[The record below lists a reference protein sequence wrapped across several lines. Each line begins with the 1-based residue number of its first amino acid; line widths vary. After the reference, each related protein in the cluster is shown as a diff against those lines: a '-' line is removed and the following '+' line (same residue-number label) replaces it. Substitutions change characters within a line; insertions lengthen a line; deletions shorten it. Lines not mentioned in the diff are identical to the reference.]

1 MSPKSKTG
9 KDIKDQM
16 TALERARKQNVA
28 KRNDMIQKSK
38 KSLSIVENKA
48 VSYIFSK
55 VKPDDDPDTIYTF
68 DCQEFY
74 RLLRWKKESYT
85 DLRAMLYSIASQT
98 FGIIDE
104 ETGTEKIVHWFNTI
118 HLKMSKSG
126 KIVSDSKLPGR
137 FVESKIHE
145 DLMEYVFGLEQQRR
159 ENHIFYS
166 AYQLQNV
173 SMLTHTYSQPMYE
186 LLKSYENVGKWR
198 FEYGTGSEN
207 DIQMRICLYEQEMEA
222 LEAAP
227 AKGKG
232 GRKRRK
238 TYGAAKLVPVIP
250 SSWSTFHFFERD
262 VLKPVMKEINKYT
275 DIEFSYE
282 PSKVDMTGVKR
293 RKYSTITFFIR
304 KKTPA
309 QKKETD
315 KIIDDAYK
323 DFDDGKIYK
332 QMNLDDFLD
341 TVTVDSEEAARIQE
355 EEQRKKEKK
364 RDKDIEK
371 AEFKIAASCYYD
383 DFKQKEIQHLVE
395 AALKH
400 LSPLRVRRSDREMWA
415 IDFIDYYY
423 NKIKATEEETRTTP
437 YRRLLDCV
445 MKDYENFAARLT
457 TYDDPSLL
465 EDDVYTESREDFS
478 EATGAGS
485 PISAGDGVS
494 EENTGCPADEASDV
508 KSEVGDTIYDDF
520 TDYEDELPFPSKEA
534 SAEENT
540 GHSDE
545 ELQPVNAYQE
555 ATGSIDLGNMTA
567 EELDLEIERMKKL
580 IELAEMHMKV
590 KRNE

>member
-1 MSPKSKTG
+1 MSPRQKTV
-9 KDIKDQM
+9 KDNEKQM
-16 TALERARKQNVA
+16 TELERARKQNVA

-118 HLKMSKSG
+118 HLKMSKNG
-126 KIVSDSKLPGR
+126 KIISDSNLPGR
-137 FVESKIHE
+137 YVEIKIHE
-145 DLMEYVFGLEQQRR
+145 DLMEYVFGLEKQRR

-186 LLKSYENVGKWR
+186 LLKSYENLGKWR
-198 FEYGTGSEN
+198 FEYGTGGEN

-222 LEAAP
+222 PEAAA

-238 TYGAAKLVPVIP
+238 VFGTAKLVPVIP

-275 DIEFSYE
+275 DIEFNYE

-293 RKYSTITFFIR
+293 RKYSTITFYIR

-315 KIIDDAYK
+315 QIIDDAYK

-341 TVTVDSEEAARIQE
+341 TVTVENEEAAKIQA

-364 RDKDIEK
+364 KEKDIEK
-371 AEFKIAASCYYD
+371 AVYKIAASCYYD

-445 MKDYENFAARLT
+445 TKDYDGFAEQLT
-457 TYDDPSLL
+457 VYDDPSLL
-465 EDDVYTESREDFS
+465 EEDTYTESYEGFA
-478 EATGAGS
+478 ETM
-485 PISAGDGVS
+485 DGEVS
-494 EENTGCPADEASDV
+494 
-508 KSEVGDTIYDDF
+508 IQ
-520 TDYEDELPFPSKEA
+520 
-534 SAEENT
+534 SAEEIPEENKDRP
-540 GHSDE
+540 DE
-545 ELQPVNAYQE
+545 KVQPANEKQDVAAPKDME
-555 ATGSIDLGNMTA
+555 NMTV
-567 EELDLEIERMKKL
+567 EELDVEIERMKKL
-580 IELAEMHMKV
+580 LELAELHKKV
-590 KRNE
+590 KKNE

>member
-1 MSPKSKTG
+1 MPGGVMSPRQSKTD
-9 KDIKDQM
+9 KDNKKPM
-16 TALERARKQNVA
+16 TELERARKQNVA

-118 HLKMSKSG
+118 HLKMSKNG
-126 KIVSDSKLPGR
+126 KIISDSKLPGR
-137 FVESKIHE
+137 YVEIKIHE

-173 SMLTHTYSQPMYE
+173 SMLTHTYSQSMYE
-186 LLKSYENVGKWR
+186 LLKSYENLGKWR

-207 DIQMRICLYEQEMEA
+207 DIQMRICLYEQEMETP
-222 LEAAP
+222 EAAP

-238 TYGAAKLVPVIP
+238 VFGTAKLVPVIP

-275 DIEFSYE
+275 DIEFDYE

-293 RKYSTITFFIR
+293 RKYSTITFYIR

-315 KIIDDAYK
+315 QIIDDAYK

-332 QMNLDDFLD
+332 QMNLDEFLD
-341 TVTVDSEEAARIQE
+341 TVTVDNEEAARIQA
-355 EEQRKKEKK
+355 EEQAKREKKKEK
-364 RDKDIEK
+364 DIAK
-371 AEFKIAASCYYD
+371 AVYKIAASCYYD
-383 DFKQKEIQHLVE
+383 CFKQKEIQHLVE

-400 LSPLRVRRSDREMWA
+400 LSPLRVRREDREMWA

-423 NKIKATEEETRTTP
+423 DKIRATEDETRTTP

-445 MKDYENFAARLT
+445 TKDYDGFTEQLT
-457 TYDDPSLL
+457 IYDDPSLL
-465 EDDVYTESREDFS
+465 EDDAYTDNFEEYI
-478 EATGAGS
+478 ETTGEEIPVSGAEKTPEEPIKLPDEKEQPAVEKQDVAG
-485 PISAGDGVS
+485 PKDM
-494 EENTGCPADEASDV
+494 E
-508 KSEVGDTIYDDF
+508 
-520 TDYEDELPFPSKEA
+520 
-534 SAEENT
+534 
-540 GHSDE
+540 
-545 ELQPVNAYQE
+545 
-555 ATGSIDLGNMTA
+555 NMTV
-567 EELDLEIERMKKL
+567 EELDVEIERMKKL
-580 IELAEMHMKV
+580 LELAELHKKV
-590 KRNE
+590 KKNE

>member
-1 MSPKSKTG
+1 MSPRQSKTD
-9 KDIKDQM
+9 KDNKKQM
-16 TALERARKQNVA
+16 TELERARKQNVA

-118 HLKMSKSG
+118 HLKMSKNG
-126 KIVSDSKLPGR
+126 KIISDSKLPGR
-137 FVESKIHE
+137 YVEIKIHE

-173 SMLTHTYSQPMYE
+173 SMLTHTYSQSMYE
-186 LLKSYENVGKWR
+186 LLKSYENLGKWR

-222 LEAAP
+222 PEAAP

-238 TYGAAKLVPVIP
+238 VFGTAKLVPVIP

-275 DIEFSYE
+275 DIEFDYE

-293 RKYSTITFFIR
+293 RKYSTITFYIR

-315 KIIDDAYK
+315 QIIDDAYK

-332 QMNLDDFLD
+332 QMNLDEFLD
-341 TVTVDSEEAARIQE
+341 TVTVDNEEAARIQA
-355 EEQRKKEKK
+355 EEQAKREKKKEK
-364 RDKDIEK
+364 DIAK
-371 AEFKIAASCYYD
+371 AVYKTAASCYYD
-383 DFKQKEIQHLVE
+383 CFKQKEIQHLVE

-400 LSPLRVRRSDREMWA
+400 LTPLRVRREDREMWA

-423 NKIKATEEETRTTP
+423 DKIRATEDETRTTP

-445 MKDYENFAARLT
+445 TKDYDGFAEQLT
-457 TYDDPSLL
+457 IYDDPSLL
-465 EDDVYTESREDFS
+465 EDDAYTDNFEEYI
-478 EATGAGS
+478 ETTGEEIPVSVAEKTPEEPIKLPDEKEQPAVEKQDVAG
-485 PISAGDGVS
+485 PKDM
-494 EENTGCPADEASDV
+494 E
-508 KSEVGDTIYDDF
+508 
-520 TDYEDELPFPSKEA
+520 
-534 SAEENT
+534 
-540 GHSDE
+540 
-545 ELQPVNAYQE
+545 
-555 ATGSIDLGNMTA
+555 NMTV
-567 EELDLEIERMKKL
+567 EELDVEIERMKKL
-580 IELAEMHMKV
+580 LELAELHKKV
-590 KRNE
+590 KKNE

>member
-1 MSPKSKTG
+1 MSPRQKTV
-9 KDIKDQM
+9 KDNEKQM
-16 TALERARKQNVA
+16 TELERARKQNVA

-118 HLKMSKSG
+118 HLKMSKNG
-126 KIVSDSKLPGR
+126 KIISDSKLPGR
-137 FVESKIHE
+137 YVEIKIHE

-173 SMLTHTYSQPMYE
+173 SMLTHTYSQSMYE
-186 LLKSYENVGKWR
+186 LLKSYENLGKWR

-222 LEAAP
+222 QEAAP

-238 TYGAAKLVPVIP
+238 VFGTAKLVPIIP

-275 DIEFSYE
+275 DIEFDYE

-293 RKYSTITFFIR
+293 RKYSTITFYIR

-315 KIIDDAYK
+315 QIIDDAYK

-332 QMNLDDFLD
+332 QMNLDEFLD
-341 TVTVDSEEAARIQE
+341 TVTVDNEEAARIQA
-355 EEQRKKEKK
+355 EEQAKREKKKEK
-364 RDKDIEK
+364 DIAK
-371 AEFKIAASCYYD
+371 AVYKIAASCYYD
-383 DFKQKEIQHLVE
+383 CFKQKEIQHLVE

-400 LSPLRVRRSDREMWA
+400 LSPLRVRREDREMWA

-423 NKIKATEEETRTTP
+423 DKIRATEEETRTTP

-445 MKDYENFAARLT
+445 TKDYDGFTEQLT
-457 TYDDPSLL
+457 IYDDPSLL
-465 EDDVYTESREDFS
+465 EDDAYTDNLEEYI
-478 EATGAGS
+478 ETTGEEIPVSGAEKTPEEPIKLPDEKEQPAVEKQDVAG
-485 PISAGDGVS
+485 PKDM
-494 EENTGCPADEASDV
+494 E
-508 KSEVGDTIYDDF
+508 
-520 TDYEDELPFPSKEA
+520 
-534 SAEENT
+534 
-540 GHSDE
+540 
-545 ELQPVNAYQE
+545 
-555 ATGSIDLGNMTA
+555 NMTV
-567 EELDLEIERMKKL
+567 EELDVEIERMKKL
-580 IELAEMHMKV
+580 LELAELHKKV
-590 KRNE
+590 KKNE

>member
-1 MSPKSKTG
+1 MPGGVMSPRQSKTD
-9 KDIKDQM
+9 KDNKKPM
-16 TALERARKQNVA
+16 TELERARKQNVA

-118 HLKMSKSG
+118 HLKMSKNG
-126 KIVSDSKLPGR
+126 KIISDSKLPGR
-137 FVESKIHE
+137 YVEIKIHE

-173 SMLTHTYSQPMYE
+173 SMLTHTYSQSMYE
-186 LLKSYENVGKWR
+186 LLKSYENLGKWR

-207 DIQMRICLYEQEMEA
+207 DIQMRICVYEQEKEA
-222 LEAAP
+222 QEAAP

-238 TYGAAKLVPVIP
+238 VFGTAKLVPVIP
-250 SSWSTFHFFERD
+250 SSWNTFHFFERD

-275 DIEFSYE
+275 DIEFDYE

-293 RKYSTITFFIR
+293 RKYSTITFYIR

-315 KIIDDAYK
+315 QIIDDAYK

-332 QMNLDDFLD
+332 QMNLDEFLD
-341 TVTVDSEEAARIQE
+341 TVTVDNEEAARIQA
-355 EEQRKKEKK
+355 EEQAKREKKKEK
-364 RDKDIEK
+364 DIAK
-371 AEFKIAASCYYD
+371 AVYKIAASCYYD
-383 DFKQKEIQHLVE
+383 YFKQKEIQHLVE

-400 LSPLRVRRSDREMWA
+400 LSPLRVRREDREMWA
-415 IDFIDYYY
+415 IDFIDYYHD
-423 NKIKATEEETRTTP
+423 KIKATEEETRTTP

-445 MKDYENFAARLT
+445 TKDYDGFTEQLT
-457 TYDDPSLL
+457 IYDDPSLL
-465 EDDVYTESREDFS
+465 EDDAYTDNLEEYI
-478 EATGAGS
+478 ETTGEEIPVSGAEKTPEEPIKLPDEKEQPAVEKQDVAG
-485 PISAGDGVS
+485 PKDM
-494 EENTGCPADEASDV
+494 
-508 KSEVGDTIYDDF
+508 K
-520 TDYEDELPFPSKEA
+520 
-534 SAEENT
+534 
-540 GHSDE
+540 
-545 ELQPVNAYQE
+545 
-555 ATGSIDLGNMTA
+555 NMTV
-567 EELDLEIERMKKL
+567 EELDVEIERMKKL
-580 IELAEMHMKV
+580 LELAELHKKV
-590 KRNE
+590 KKNE

>member
-1 MSPKSKTG
+1 MPGGVMSPRQSKTD
-9 KDIKDQM
+9 KDNKKQM
-16 TALERARKQNVA
+16 TELERARKQNVA

-118 HLKMSKSG
+118 HLKMSKNG
-126 KIVSDSKLPGR
+126 KIISDSKLPGR
-137 FVESKIHE
+137 YVEIKIHE

-173 SMLTHTYSQPMYE
+173 SMLTHTYSQCMYE
-186 LLKSYENVGKWR
+186 LLKSYENLGKWR

-222 LEAAP
+222 PEAAP

-238 TYGAAKLVPVIP
+238 VFGTAKLVPVIP

-275 DIEFSYE
+275 DIEFDYE

-293 RKYSTITFFIR
+293 RKYSTITFYIR

-315 KIIDDAYK
+315 QIIDDAYK

-332 QMNLDDFLD
+332 QMNLDEFLD
-341 TVTVDSEEAARIQE
+341 TVTVDSEEAARIQA
-355 EEQRKKEKK
+355 EEQAKREKKKEK
-364 RDKDIEK
+364 DIAK
-371 AEFKIAASCYYD
+371 AVYKTAASCYYD
-383 DFKQKEIQHLVE
+383 CFKQKEIQHLVE

-400 LSPLRVRRSDREMWA
+400 LTPLRVRREDREMWA

-423 NKIKATEEETRTTP
+423 DKIRATEDETRTTP

-445 MKDYENFAARLT
+445 TKDYDGFAEQLT
-457 TYDDPSLL
+457 IYDDPSLL
-465 EDDVYTESREDFS
+465 EDDAYTDNFEEYI
-478 EATGAGS
+478 ETTGEEIPVSGAEKTPEEPIKLPDEKEQPAVEKQDVAG
-485 PISAGDGVS
+485 PKDM
-494 EENTGCPADEASDV
+494 E
-508 KSEVGDTIYDDF
+508 
-520 TDYEDELPFPSKEA
+520 
-534 SAEENT
+534 
-540 GHSDE
+540 
-545 ELQPVNAYQE
+545 
-555 ATGSIDLGNMTA
+555 NMTV
-567 EELDLEIERMKKL
+567 EELDVEIERMKKL
-580 IELAEMHMKV
+580 LELAELHKKV
-590 KRNE
+590 KKNE

>member
-1 MSPKSKTG
+1 MPGGVMSPRQSKTD
-9 KDIKDQM
+9 KDNKKQM
-16 TALERARKQNVA
+16 TELERARKQNVA

-118 HLKMSKSG
+118 HLKMSKNG
-126 KIVSDSKLPGR
+126 KIISDSKLPGR
-137 FVESKIHE
+137 YVEIKIHE

-173 SMLTHTYSQPMYE
+173 SMLTHTYSQSMYE
-186 LLKSYENVGKWR
+186 LLKSYENLGKWR

-207 DIQMRICLYEQEMEA
+207 DIQMRICLYEQEMETP
-222 LEAAP
+222 EAAP

-238 TYGAAKLVPVIP
+238 VFGTAKLVPVIP

-275 DIEFSYE
+275 DIEFDYE

-293 RKYSTITFFIR
+293 RKYSTITFYIR

-315 KIIDDAYK
+315 QIIDDAYK

-332 QMNLDDFLD
+332 QMNLDEFLD
-341 TVTVDSEEAARIQE
+341 TVTVDNEEAARIQA
-355 EEQRKKEKK
+355 EEQAKREKKKEK
-364 RDKDIEK
+364 DIAK
-371 AEFKIAASCYYD
+371 AVYKTAASCYYD
-383 DFKQKEIQHLVE
+383 CFKQKEIQHLVE

-400 LSPLRVRRSDREMWA
+400 LTPLRVRREDREMWA

-423 NKIKATEEETRTTP
+423 DKIRATEDETRTTP

-445 MKDYENFAARLT
+445 TKDYDGFAEQLT
-457 TYDDPSLL
+457 IYDDPSLL
-465 EDDVYTESREDFS
+465 EDDAYTDNFEEYI
-478 EATGAGS
+478 ETTGEEIPVSGAEKTPEEPIKLPDEKEQPAVEKQDVAG
-485 PISAGDGVS
+485 PKDM
-494 EENTGCPADEASDV
+494 E
-508 KSEVGDTIYDDF
+508 
-520 TDYEDELPFPSKEA
+520 
-534 SAEENT
+534 
-540 GHSDE
+540 
-545 ELQPVNAYQE
+545 
-555 ATGSIDLGNMTA
+555 NMTV
-567 EELDLEIERMKKL
+567 EELDVEIERMKKL
-580 IELAEMHMKV
+580 LELAELHKKV
-590 KRNE
+590 KKNE

>member
-1 MSPKSKTG
+1 MPGGVMSPRQSKTD
-9 KDIKDQM
+9 KDNKKQM
-16 TALERARKQNVA
+16 TELERARKQNVA

-118 HLKMSKSG
+118 HLKMSKNG
-126 KIVSDSKLPGR
+126 KIISDSKLPGR
-137 FVESKIHE
+137 YVEIKIHE

-173 SMLTHTYSQPMYE
+173 SMLTHTYSQSMYE
-186 LLKSYENVGKWR
+186 LLKSYENLGKWR

-222 LEAAP
+222 PEAAP

-238 TYGAAKLVPVIP
+238 VFGTAKLVPVIP

-275 DIEFSYE
+275 DIEFDYE

-293 RKYSTITFFIR
+293 RKYSTITFYIR

-315 KIIDDAYK
+315 QIIDDAYK

-332 QMNLDDFLD
+332 QMNLDEFLD
-341 TVTVDSEEAARIQE
+341 TVTVDSEEAARIQA
-355 EEQRKKEKK
+355 EEQAKREKKKEK
-364 RDKDIEK
+364 DIAK
-371 AEFKIAASCYYD
+371 AVYKTAASCYYD
-383 DFKQKEIQHLVE
+383 CFKQKEIQHLVE

-400 LSPLRVRRSDREMWA
+400 LTPLRVRREDREMWA

-423 NKIKATEEETRTTP
+423 DKIRATEDETRTTP

-445 MKDYENFAARLT
+445 TKDYDGFAEQLT
-457 TYDDPSLL
+457 IYDDPSLL
-465 EDDVYTESREDFS
+465 EDDAYTDNLEEYI
-478 EATGAGS
+478 ETTGEEIPVSGAEKTPEEPIKLPDEKEQPAVEKQDVAG
-485 PISAGDGVS
+485 PKDM
-494 EENTGCPADEASDV
+494 E
-508 KSEVGDTIYDDF
+508 
-520 TDYEDELPFPSKEA
+520 
-534 SAEENT
+534 
-540 GHSDE
+540 
-545 ELQPVNAYQE
+545 
-555 ATGSIDLGNMTA
+555 NMTV
-567 EELDLEIERMKKL
+567 EELDVEIERMKKL
-580 IELAEMHMKV
+580 LELAELHKKV
-590 KRNE
+590 KKNE

>member
-1 MSPKSKTG
+1 MSPRQSKTD
-9 KDIKDQM
+9 KDNKKPM
-16 TALERARKQNVA
+16 TELERARKQNVA

-118 HLKMSKSG
+118 HLKMSKNG
-126 KIVSDSKLPGR
+126 KIISDSKLPGR
-137 FVESKIHE
+137 YVEIKIHE

-173 SMLTHTYSQPMYE
+173 SMLTHTYSQSMYE
-186 LLKSYENVGKWR
+186 LLKSYDNLGKWR

-207 DIQMRICLYEQEMEA
+207 DIQMRICVYEQEMEPQ
-222 LEAAP
+222 EAAP

-238 TYGAAKLVPVIP
+238 VFGTAKLVPVIP
-250 SSWSTFHFFERD
+250 SSWNTFHFFERD

-275 DIEFSYE
+275 DIEFDYE

-293 RKYSTITFFIR
+293 RKYSTITFYIR

-315 KIIDDAYK
+315 QIIDDAYK

-332 QMNLDDFLD
+332 QMNLDEFLD
-341 TVTVDSEEAARIQE
+341 TVTVDNEEAARIQA
-355 EEQRKKEKK
+355 EEQAKREKKKEK
-364 RDKDIEK
+364 DIAK
-371 AEFKIAASCYYD
+371 AVYKIAASCYYD
-383 DFKQKEIQHLVE
+383 CFKQKEIQHLVE

-400 LSPLRVRRSDREMWA
+400 LSPLRVRREDREMWA

-423 NKIKATEEETRTTP
+423 DKIKATEEETRTTP

-445 MKDYENFAARLT
+445 TKDYDGFTEQLT
-457 TYDDPSLL
+457 IYDDPSLL
-465 EDDVYTESREDFS
+465 EDDAYTDNLEEYI
-478 EATGAGS
+478 ETTGEEIPVSGAEKTPEEPIKLPDEKEQPAVEKQDVAG
-485 PISAGDGVS
+485 PKDM
-494 EENTGCPADEASDV
+494 E
-508 KSEVGDTIYDDF
+508 
-520 TDYEDELPFPSKEA
+520 
-534 SAEENT
+534 
-540 GHSDE
+540 
-545 ELQPVNAYQE
+545 
-555 ATGSIDLGNMTA
+555 NMTV
-567 EELDLEIERMKKL
+567 EELDVEIQRMKKL
-580 IELAEMHMKV
+580 LELAELHKKV
-590 KRNE
+590 KKNE

>member
-1 MSPKSKTG
+1 MSPRQSKTD
-9 KDIKDQM
+9 KDNKKQM
-16 TALERARKQNVA
+16 TELERARKQNVA

-118 HLKMSKSG
+118 HLKMSKNG
-126 KIVSDSKLPGR
+126 KIISDSKLPGR
-137 FVESKIHE
+137 YVEIKIHE

-173 SMLTHTYSQPMYE
+173 SMLTHTYSQCMYE
-186 LLKSYENVGKWR
+186 LLKSYENLGKWR

-222 LEAAP
+222 PEAAP

-238 TYGAAKLVPVIP
+238 VFGTAKLVPVIP

-275 DIEFSYE
+275 DIEFDYE

-293 RKYSTITFFIR
+293 RKYSTITFYIR

-315 KIIDDAYK
+315 QIIDDAYK

-332 QMNLDDFLD
+332 QMNLDEFLD
-341 TVTVDSEEAARIQE
+341 TVTVDSEEAARIQA
-355 EEQRKKEKK
+355 EEQAKREKKKEK
-364 RDKDIEK
+364 DIAK
-371 AEFKIAASCYYD
+371 AVYKTAASCYYD
-383 DFKQKEIQHLVE
+383 CFKQKEIQHLVE

-400 LSPLRVRRSDREMWA
+400 LTPLRVRREDREMWA

-423 NKIKATEEETRTTP
+423 DKIRATEDETRTTP

-445 MKDYENFAARLT
+445 TKDYDGFAEQLT
-457 TYDDPSLL
+457 IYDDPSLL
-465 EDDVYTESREDFS
+465 EDDAYTDNFEEYI
-478 EATGAGS
+478 ETTGEEIPVSGAEKTPEEPIKLPDEKEQPAVEKQDVAG
-485 PISAGDGVS
+485 PKDM
-494 EENTGCPADEASDV
+494 E
-508 KSEVGDTIYDDF
+508 
-520 TDYEDELPFPSKEA
+520 
-534 SAEENT
+534 
-540 GHSDE
+540 
-545 ELQPVNAYQE
+545 
-555 ATGSIDLGNMTA
+555 NMTV
-567 EELDLEIERMKKL
+567 EELDVEIERMKKL
-580 IELAEMHMKV
+580 LELAELHKKV
-590 KRNE
+590 KKNE

>member
-1 MSPKSKTG
+1 MSKWTVNLPGGVMSPRQKTV
-9 KDIKDQM
+9 KDNEKQM
-16 TALERARKQNVA
+16 TELERARKQNVA

-118 HLKMSKSG
+118 HLKMSKNG
-126 KIVSDSKLPGR
+126 KIISDSKLPGR
-137 FVESKIHE
+137 YVEIKIHE

-173 SMLTHTYSQPMYE
+173 SMLTHTYSQSMYE
-186 LLKSYENVGKWR
+186 LLKSYENLGKWR

-222 LEAAP
+222 QEAAP

-238 TYGAAKLVPVIP
+238 VFGTAKLVPIIP

-275 DIEFSYE
+275 DIEFDYE

-293 RKYSTITFFIR
+293 RKYSTITFYIR

-315 KIIDDAYK
+315 QIIDDAYK

-332 QMNLDDFLD
+332 QMNLDEFLD
-341 TVTVDSEEAARIQE
+341 TVTVDNEEAARIQA
-355 EEQRKKEKK
+355 EEQAKREKKKEK
-364 RDKDIEK
+364 DIAK
-371 AEFKIAASCYYD
+371 AVYKIAASCYYD
-383 DFKQKEIQHLVE
+383 CFKQKEIQHLVE

-400 LSPLRVRRSDREMWA
+400 LSPLRVRREDREMWA

-423 NKIKATEEETRTTP
+423 DKIRATEEETRTTP

-445 MKDYENFAARLT
+445 TKDYDGFTEQLT
-457 TYDDPSLL
+457 IYDDPSLL
-465 EDDVYTESREDFS
+465 EDDAYTDNLEEYI
-478 EATGAGS
+478 ETTGEEIPVSGAEKTPEEPIKLPDEKEQPAVEKQDVAG
-485 PISAGDGVS
+485 PKDM
-494 EENTGCPADEASDV
+494 E
-508 KSEVGDTIYDDF
+508 
-520 TDYEDELPFPSKEA
+520 
-534 SAEENT
+534 
-540 GHSDE
+540 
-545 ELQPVNAYQE
+545 
-555 ATGSIDLGNMTA
+555 NMTV
-567 EELDLEIERMKKL
+567 EELDVEIERMKKL
-580 IELAEMHMKV
+580 LELAELHKKV
-590 KRNE
+590 KKNE

>member
-1 MSPKSKTG
+1 MSPRQSKTD
-9 KDIKDQM
+9 KDNKKQM
-16 TALERARKQNVA
+16 TELERARKQNVA

-118 HLKMSKSG
+118 HLKMSKNG
-126 KIVSDSKLPGR
+126 KIISDSKLPGR
-137 FVESKIHE
+137 YVEIKIHE

-173 SMLTHTYSQPMYE
+173 SMLTHTYSQSMYE
-186 LLKSYENVGKWR
+186 LLKSYENLGKWR

-222 LEAAP
+222 PEAAP

-238 TYGAAKLVPVIP
+238 VFGTAKLVPVIP

-275 DIEFSYE
+275 DIEFDYE

-293 RKYSTITFFIR
+293 RKYSTITFYIR

-315 KIIDDAYK
+315 QIIDDAYK

-332 QMNLDDFLD
+332 QMNLDEFLD
-341 TVTVDSEEAARIQE
+341 TVTVDSEEAARIQA
-355 EEQRKKEKK
+355 EEQAKREKKKEK
-364 RDKDIEK
+364 DIAK
-371 AEFKIAASCYYD
+371 AVYKTAASCYYD
-383 DFKQKEIQHLVE
+383 CFKQKEIQHLVE

-400 LSPLRVRRSDREMWA
+400 LTPLRVRREDREMWA

-423 NKIKATEEETRTTP
+423 DKIRATEDETRTTP

-445 MKDYENFAARLT
+445 TKDYDGFTEQLT
-457 TYDDPSLL
+457 IYDDPSLL
-465 EDDVYTESREDFS
+465 EDDAYTDNLEEYI
-478 EATGAGS
+478 ETTGEEIPVSGAEKTPEEPIKLPDEKEQPAVEKQDVAG
-485 PISAGDGVS
+485 PKDM
-494 EENTGCPADEASDV
+494 E
-508 KSEVGDTIYDDF
+508 
-520 TDYEDELPFPSKEA
+520 
-534 SAEENT
+534 
-540 GHSDE
+540 
-545 ELQPVNAYQE
+545 
-555 ATGSIDLGNMTA
+555 NMTV
-567 EELDLEIERMKKL
+567 EELDVEIERMKKL
-580 IELAEMHMKV
+580 LELAELHKKV
-590 KRNE
+590 KKNE

>member
-1 MSPKSKTG
+1 MPGGVMSPRQSKTD
-9 KDIKDQM
+9 KDNKKQM
-16 TALERARKQNVA
+16 TELERARKQNVA

-118 HLKMSKSG
+118 HLKMSKNG
-126 KIVSDSKLPGR
+126 KIISDSKLPGR
-137 FVESKIHE
+137 YVEIKIHE

-173 SMLTHTYSQPMYE
+173 SMLTHTYSQSMYE
-186 LLKSYENVGKWR
+186 LLKSYENLGKWR

-222 LEAAP
+222 PEAAP

-238 TYGAAKLVPVIP
+238 VFGTAKLVPVIP

-275 DIEFSYE
+275 DIEFDYE

-293 RKYSTITFFIR
+293 RKYSTITFYIR

-315 KIIDDAYK
+315 QIIDDAYK

-332 QMNLDDFLD
+332 QMNLDEFLD
-341 TVTVDSEEAARIQE
+341 TVTVDNEEAARIQA
-355 EEQRKKEKK
+355 EEQAKREKKKEK
-364 RDKDIEK
+364 DIAK
-371 AEFKIAASCYYD
+371 AVYKTAASCYYD
-383 DFKQKEIQHLVE
+383 CFKQKEIQHLVE

-400 LSPLRVRRSDREMWA
+400 LSPLRVRREDREMWA

-423 NKIKATEEETRTTP
+423 DKIRATEEETRTTP

-445 MKDYENFAARLT
+445 TKDYDGFAEQLT
-457 TYDDPSLL
+457 IYDDPSLL
-465 EDDVYTESREDFS
+465 EDDAYTDNFEEYI
-478 EATGAGS
+478 ETTGEEIPVSGAEKTPEEPIKLPDEKEQPAVEKQDVAG
-485 PISAGDGVS
+485 PKDM
-494 EENTGCPADEASDV
+494 E
-508 KSEVGDTIYDDF
+508 
-520 TDYEDELPFPSKEA
+520 
-534 SAEENT
+534 
-540 GHSDE
+540 
-545 ELQPVNAYQE
+545 
-555 ATGSIDLGNMTA
+555 NMTV
-567 EELDLEIERMKKL
+567 EELDVEIERMKKL
-580 IELAEMHMKV
+580 LELAELHKKV
-590 KRNE
+590 KKNE

>member
-1 MSPKSKTG
+1 MPGGVMSPRQSKTD
-9 KDIKDQM
+9 KDNKKQM
-16 TALERARKQNVA
+16 TELERARKQNVA

-118 HLKMSKSG
+118 HLKMSKNG
-126 KIVSDSKLPGR
+126 KIISDSNLPGR
-137 FVESKIHE
+137 YVEIKIHE

-173 SMLTHTYSQPMYE
+173 SMLTHTYSQSMYE
-186 LLKSYENVGKWR
+186 LLKSYENLGKWR

-222 LEAAP
+222 PEAAP

-238 TYGAAKLVPVIP
+238 VFGTAKLVPVIP

-275 DIEFSYE
+275 DIEFDYE

-293 RKYSTITFFIR
+293 RKYSTITFYIR

-315 KIIDDAYK
+315 QIIDDAYK

-332 QMNLDDFLD
+332 QMNLDEFLD
-341 TVTVDSEEAARIQE
+341 TVTVDSEEAARIQA
-355 EEQRKKEKK
+355 EEQAKREKKKEK
-364 RDKDIEK
+364 DIAK
-371 AEFKIAASCYYD
+371 AVYKTAASCYYD
-383 DFKQKEIQHLVE
+383 CFKQKEIQHLVE

-400 LSPLRVRRSDREMWA
+400 LTPLRVRREDREMWA
-415 IDFIDYYY
+415 IDFIDYYHD
-423 NKIKATEEETRTTP
+423 KIRATEDETRTTP

-445 MKDYENFAARLT
+445 TKDYDGFAEQLT
-457 TYDDPSLL
+457 IYDDPSLL
-465 EDDVYTESREDFS
+465 EDDAYTDNFEEYI
-478 EATGAGS
+478 ETTGEEIPVSVAEKTPEEPIKLPDEKEQPAVEKQDVAG
-485 PISAGDGVS
+485 PKDM
-494 EENTGCPADEASDV
+494 E
-508 KSEVGDTIYDDF
+508 
-520 TDYEDELPFPSKEA
+520 
-534 SAEENT
+534 
-540 GHSDE
+540 
-545 ELQPVNAYQE
+545 
-555 ATGSIDLGNMTA
+555 NMTV
-567 EELDLEIERMKKL
+567 EELDVEIERMKKL
-580 IELAEMHMKV
+580 LELAELHKKV
-590 KRNE
+590 KKNE

>member
-1 MSPKSKTG
+1 MPGGVMSPRQSKTD
-9 KDIKDQM
+9 KDNKKPM
-16 TALERARKQNVA
+16 TELERARKQNVA

-118 HLKMSKSG
+118 HLKMSKNG
-126 KIVSDSKLPGR
+126 KIISDSKLPGR
-137 FVESKIHE
+137 YVEIKIHE

-173 SMLTHTYSQPMYE
+173 SMLTHTYSQSMYE
-186 LLKSYENVGKWR
+186 LLKSYENLGKWR

-207 DIQMRICLYEQEMEA
+207 DIQMRICVYEQEMEPQ
-222 LEAAP
+222 EAAP

-238 TYGAAKLVPVIP
+238 VFGTAKLVPVIP

-275 DIEFSYE
+275 DIEFDYE

-293 RKYSTITFFIR
+293 RKYSTITFYIR

-315 KIIDDAYK
+315 QIIDDAYK

-332 QMNLDDFLD
+332 QMNLDEFLD
-341 TVTVDSEEAARIQE
+341 TVTVDNEEAARLQA
-355 EEQRKKEKK
+355 EEQAKREKKKEK
-364 RDKDIEK
+364 DIAK
-371 AEFKIAASCYYD
+371 AVYKTAASCYYD
-383 DFKQKEIQHLVE
+383 CFKQKEIQHLVE

-400 LSPLRVRRSDREMWA
+400 LTPLRVRREDREMWA

-423 NKIKATEEETRTTP
+423 DKIRATEDETRTTP

-445 MKDYENFAARLT
+445 TKDYDGFAEQLT
-457 TYDDPSLL
+457 IYDDPSLL
-465 EDDVYTESREDFS
+465 EDDAYTDNFEEYI
-478 EATGAGS
+478 ETTGEEIPVSGAEKTPEEPIKLPDEKEQPAVEKQDVAG
-485 PISAGDGVS
+485 PKDM
-494 EENTGCPADEASDV
+494 E
-508 KSEVGDTIYDDF
+508 
-520 TDYEDELPFPSKEA
+520 
-534 SAEENT
+534 
-540 GHSDE
+540 
-545 ELQPVNAYQE
+545 
-555 ATGSIDLGNMTA
+555 NMTV
-567 EELDLEIERMKKL
+567 EELDVEIERMKKL
-580 IELAEMHMKV
+580 LELAELHKKV
-590 KRNE
+590 KKNE

>member
-1 MSPKSKTG
+1 MSPRQSKTD
-9 KDIKDQM
+9 KDNKKQM
-16 TALERARKQNVA
+16 TELERARKQNVA

-118 HLKMSKSG
+118 HLKMSKNG
-126 KIVSDSKLPGR
+126 KIISDSKLPGR
-137 FVESKIHE
+137 YVEIKIHE

-173 SMLTHTYSQPMYE
+173 SMLTHTYSQSMYE
-186 LLKSYENVGKWR
+186 LLKSYENLGKWR

-207 DIQMRICLYEQEMEA
+207 DIQMRICVYVQEMEA
-222 LEAAP
+222 QEAAP

-238 TYGAAKLVPVIP
+238 VFGTAKLVPDIP
-250 SSWSTFHFFERD
+250 SSWSTFHFVERD
-262 VLKPVMKEINKYT
+262 VRKPVMKEINKYT
-275 DIEFSYE
+275 DIEFDYE

-293 RKYSTITFFIR
+293 RKYSTITFYIR

-315 KIIDDAYK
+315 QIIDDAYK

-332 QMNLDDFLD
+332 QMNLDEFLD
-341 TVTVDSEEAARIQE
+341 TVTVDNEEAARIQA
-355 EEQRKKEKK
+355 EEQAKREKKKEK
-364 RDKDIEK
+364 DIAK
-371 AEFKIAASCYYD
+371 AVYKIAASCYYD
-383 DFKQKEIQHLVE
+383 YFKQKEIQHLVE

-400 LSPLRVRRSDREMWA
+400 LSPLRVRREDREMWA
-415 IDFIDYYY
+415 IDFIDYYHD
-423 NKIKATEEETRTTP
+423 KIKATEEETRTTP

-445 MKDYENFAARLT
+445 TKDYDGFAEQLT
-457 TYDDPSLL
+457 IYDDPSLL
-465 EDDVYTESREDFS
+465 EDDAYTDNFEEYI
-478 EATGAGS
+478 ETTGEEIPVSGAEKTPEEPIKLPDEKEQPAVEKQDVAG
-485 PISAGDGVS
+485 PKDM
-494 EENTGCPADEASDV
+494 E
-508 KSEVGDTIYDDF
+508 
-520 TDYEDELPFPSKEA
+520 
-534 SAEENT
+534 
-540 GHSDE
+540 
-545 ELQPVNAYQE
+545 
-555 ATGSIDLGNMTA
+555 NMTV
-567 EELDLEIERMKKL
+567 EELDVEIERMKKL
-580 IELAEMHMKV
+580 LELAELHKKV
-590 KRNE
+590 KKNE

>member
-1 MSPKSKTG
+1 MSPRQSKTD
-9 KDIKDQM
+9 KDNKKQM
-16 TALERARKQNVA
+16 TELERARKQNVA

-118 HLKMSKSG
+118 HLKMSKNG
-126 KIVSDSKLPGR
+126 KIISDSKLPGR
-137 FVESKIHE
+137 YVEIKIHE

-173 SMLTHTYSQPMYE
+173 SMLTHTYSQSMYE
-186 LLKSYENVGKWR
+186 LLKSYENLGKWR

-222 LEAAP
+222 PEAAP

-238 TYGAAKLVPVIP
+238 VFGTAKLVPVIP

-275 DIEFSYE
+275 DIEFDYE

-293 RKYSTITFFIR
+293 RKYSTITFYIR

-315 KIIDDAYK
+315 QIIDDAYK

-332 QMNLDDFLD
+332 QMNLDEFLD
-341 TVTVDSEEAARIQE
+341 TVTVDSEEAARIQA
-355 EEQRKKEKK
+355 EEQAKREKKKEK
-364 RDKDIEK
+364 DIAK
-371 AEFKIAASCYYD
+371 AVYKTAASCYYD
-383 DFKQKEIQHLVE
+383 CFKQKEIQHLVE

-400 LSPLRVRRSDREMWA
+400 LTPLRVRREDREMWA

-423 NKIKATEEETRTTP
+423 DKIRATEDETRTTP

-445 MKDYENFAARLT
+445 TKDYDGFAEQLT
-457 TYDDPSLL
+457 IYDDPSLL
-465 EDDVYTESREDFS
+465 EDDAYTDNFEEYI
-478 EATGAGS
+478 ETTGEEIPVSGAEKTPEEPIKLPDEKEQPAVEKQDVAG
-485 PISAGDGVS
+485 PKDM
-494 EENTGCPADEASDV
+494 E
-508 KSEVGDTIYDDF
+508 
-520 TDYEDELPFPSKEA
+520 
-534 SAEENT
+534 
-540 GHSDE
+540 
-545 ELQPVNAYQE
+545 
-555 ATGSIDLGNMTA
+555 NMTV
-567 EELDLEIERMKKL
+567 EELDVEIERMKKL
-580 IELAEMHMKV
+580 LELAELHKKV
-590 KRNE
+590 KKNE

>member
-1 MSPKSKTG
+1 MPGGVMSPRQSKAD
-9 KDIKDQM
+9 KDNKKQM
-16 TALERARKQNVA
+16 TELERARKQNVA

-118 HLKMSKSG
+118 HLKMSKNG
-126 KIVSDSKLPGR
+126 KIISDSKLPGR
-137 FVESKIHE
+137 YVEIKIHE

-173 SMLTHTYSQPMYE
+173 SMLTHTYSQSMYE
-186 LLKSYENVGKWR
+186 LLKSYENLGKWR

-207 DIQMRICLYEQEMEA
+207 DIQMRICLYEQEMETP
-222 LEAAP
+222 EAAP

-238 TYGAAKLVPVIP
+238 VFGTAKLVPVIP

-275 DIEFSYE
+275 DIEFDYE

-293 RKYSTITFFIR
+293 RKYSTITFYIR

-315 KIIDDAYK
+315 QIIDDAYK

-332 QMNLDDFLD
+332 QMNLDEFLD
-341 TVTVDSEEAARIQE
+341 TVTVDNEEAARIQA
-355 EEQRKKEKK
+355 EEQAKREKKKEK
-364 RDKDIEK
+364 DIAK
-371 AEFKIAASCYYD
+371 AVYKIAASCYYD
-383 DFKQKEIQHLVE
+383 CFKQKEIQHLVE

-400 LSPLRVRRSDREMWA
+400 LSPLRVRREDREMWA

-423 NKIKATEEETRTTP
+423 DKIRATEEETRTTP

-445 MKDYENFAARLT
+445 TKDYDGFTEKLT
-457 TYDDPSLL
+457 IYDDPSLL
-465 EDDVYTESREDFS
+465 EDDAYTDNLEEYI
-478 EATGAGS
+478 ETTGEEIPVSGAEKTPEEPIKLPDEKEQPAVEKQDVAG
-485 PISAGDGVS
+485 PKDM
-494 EENTGCPADEASDV
+494 E
-508 KSEVGDTIYDDF
+508 
-520 TDYEDELPFPSKEA
+520 
-534 SAEENT
+534 
-540 GHSDE
+540 
-545 ELQPVNAYQE
+545 
-555 ATGSIDLGNMTA
+555 NMTV
-567 EELDLEIERMKKL
+567 EELDVEIERMKKL
-580 IELAEMHMKV
+580 LELAELHKKV
-590 KRNE
+590 KKNE

>member
-1 MSPKSKTG
+1 MSPRQSKTD
-9 KDIKDQM
+9 KDNKKQM
-16 TALERARKQNVA
+16 TELERARKQNVA

-118 HLKMSKSG
+118 HLKMSKNG
-126 KIVSDSKLPGR
+126 KIISDSKLPGR
-137 FVESKIHE
+137 YVEIKIHE

-173 SMLTHTYSQPMYE
+173 SMLTHTYSQSMYE
-186 LLKSYENVGKWR
+186 LLKSYENLGKWR

-222 LEAAP
+222 QEAAP

-238 TYGAAKLVPVIP
+238 VFGTAKLVPVIP

-275 DIEFSYE
+275 DIEFDYE

-293 RKYSTITFFIR
+293 RKYSTITFYIR

-309 QKKETD
+309 QKKQTD
-315 KIIDDAYK
+315 QIIDDAYK

-332 QMNLDDFLD
+332 QMNLDEFLD
-341 TVTVDSEEAARIQE
+341 TVTVDNEESARIQA
-355 EEQRKKEKK
+355 EEQAKREKKKEK
-364 RDKDIEK
+364 DIAK
-371 AEFKIAASCYYD
+371 AVYKIAASCYYD
-383 DFKQKEIQHLVE
+383 CFKQKEIQHLVE

-400 LSPLRVRRSDREMWA
+400 LSPLRVRREDREMWA

-423 NKIKATEEETRTTP
+423 DKIKATEEETRTTP

-445 MKDYENFAARLT
+445 TKDYDGFTEQLT
-457 TYDDPSLL
+457 IYDDPSLL
-465 EDDVYTESREDFS
+465 EDDAYTDNLEEYI
-478 EATGAGS
+478 ETTGEEIPVSGAEKTPEEPIKLPDEKEQPAVEKQDVAG
-485 PISAGDGVS
+485 PKDM
-494 EENTGCPADEASDV
+494 E
-508 KSEVGDTIYDDF
+508 
-520 TDYEDELPFPSKEA
+520 
-534 SAEENT
+534 
-540 GHSDE
+540 
-545 ELQPVNAYQE
+545 
-555 ATGSIDLGNMTA
+555 NMTV
-567 EELDLEIERMKKL
+567 EELDVEIERMKKL
-580 IELAEMHMKV
+580 LELAELHKKV
-590 KRNE
+590 KKNE

>member
-1 MSPKSKTG
+1 MSPRQSKTD
-9 KDIKDQM
+9 KDNKKQM
-16 TALERARKQNVA
+16 TELERARKQNVA

-118 HLKMSKSG
+118 HLKMSKNG
-126 KIVSDSKLPGR
+126 KIISDSKLPGR
-137 FVESKIHE
+137 YVEIKIHE

-173 SMLTHTYSQPMYE
+173 SMLTHTYSQSMYE
-186 LLKSYENVGKWR
+186 LLKSYENLGKWR

-222 LEAAP
+222 QEAAP

-238 TYGAAKLVPVIP
+238 VFGTAKLVPVIP

-275 DIEFSYE
+275 DIEFDYE

-293 RKYSTITFFIR
+293 RKYSTITFYIR

-315 KIIDDAYK
+315 QIIDDAYK

-332 QMNLDDFLD
+332 QMNLDEFLD
-341 TVTVDSEEAARIQE
+341 TVTVDNEEAARIQA
-355 EEQRKKEKK
+355 EEQAKREKKKEK
-364 RDKDIEK
+364 DIAK
-371 AEFKIAASCYYD
+371 AVYKIAASCYYD
-383 DFKQKEIQHLVE
+383 YFKQKEIQHLVE

-400 LSPLRVRRSDREMWA
+400 LSPLRVRREDREMWA
-415 IDFIDYYY
+415 IDFIDYYHD
-423 NKIKATEEETRTTP
+423 KIRATEEETRTTP

-445 MKDYENFAARLT
+445 TKDYDGFAEQLT
-457 TYDDPSLL
+457 IYDDPSLL
-465 EDDVYTESREDFS
+465 EDDAYTDNLEEYI
-478 EATGAGS
+478 ETTGEEIPVSGAEKTPEEPIKLPDEKEQPAVEKQDVAG
-485 PISAGDGVS
+485 PKDM
-494 EENTGCPADEASDV
+494 E
-508 KSEVGDTIYDDF
+508 
-520 TDYEDELPFPSKEA
+520 
-534 SAEENT
+534 
-540 GHSDE
+540 
-545 ELQPVNAYQE
+545 
-555 ATGSIDLGNMTA
+555 NMTV
-567 EELDLEIERMKKL
+567 EELDVEIERMKKL
-580 IELAEMHMKV
+580 LELAELHKKV
-590 KRNE
+590 KKNE

>member
-55 VKPDDDPDTIYTF
+55 VKPDD
-68 DCQEFY
+68 
-74 RLLRWKKESYT
+74 
-85 DLRAMLYSIASQT
+85 
-98 FGIIDE
+98 E

-137 FVESKIHE
+137 FVEIKIHE

-222 LEAAP
+222 PEAAP

-341 TVTVDSEEAARIQE
+341 TVPVDSEEAARIQE
-355 EEQRKKEKK
+355 EEQRKKEK
-364 RDKDIEK
+364 
-371 AEFKIAASCYYD
+371 
-383 DFKQKEIQHLVE
+383 
-395 AALKH
+395 
-400 LSPLRVRRSDREMWA
+400 
-415 IDFIDYYY
+415 
-423 NKIKATEEETRTTP
+423 
-437 YRRLLDCV
+437 
-445 MKDYENFAARLT
+445 
-457 TYDDPSLL
+457 
-465 EDDVYTESREDFS
+465 SRKYMNVF
-478 EATGAGS
+478 
-485 PISAGDGVS
+485 
-494 EENTGCPADEASDV
+494 V
-508 KSEVGDTIYDDF
+508 KF
-520 TDYEDELPFPSKEA
+520 
-534 SAEENT
+534 
-540 GHSDE
+540 
-545 ELQPVNAYQE
+545 
-555 ATGSIDLGNMTA
+555 
-567 EELDLEIERMKKL
+567 
-580 IELAEMHMKV
+580 
-590 KRNE
+590 

>member
-1 MSPKSKTG
+1 MPGGVMSPRQSKTD
-9 KDIKDQM
+9 KDNKKQM
-16 TALERARKQNVA
+16 TELERARKQNVA

-118 HLKMSKSG
+118 HLKMSKNG
-126 KIVSDSKLPGR
+126 KIISDSKLPGR
-137 FVESKIHE
+137 YVEIKIHE

-173 SMLTHTYSQPMYE
+173 SMLTHTYSQSMYE
-186 LLKSYENVGKWR
+186 LLKSYENLGKWR

-207 DIQMRICLYEQEMEA
+207 DIQMRICLYEQEMETP
-222 LEAAP
+222 EAAP

-238 TYGAAKLVPVIP
+238 VFGTAKLVPVIP

-275 DIEFSYE
+275 DIEFDYE

-293 RKYSTITFFIR
+293 RKYSTITFYIR

-315 KIIDDAYK
+315 QIIDDAYK

-332 QMNLDDFLD
+332 QMNLDEFLD
-341 TVTVDSEEAARIQE
+341 TVTVDSEEAARIQA
-355 EEQRKKEKK
+355 EEQAKREKKKEK
-364 RDKDIEK
+364 DIAK
-371 AEFKIAASCYYD
+371 AVYKTAASCYYD
-383 DFKQKEIQHLVE
+383 CFKQKEIQHLVE

-400 LSPLRVRRSDREMWA
+400 LTPLRVRREDREMWA

-423 NKIKATEEETRTTP
+423 DKIRATEDETRTTP

-445 MKDYENFAARLT
+445 TKDYDGFAEQLT
-457 TYDDPSLL
+457 IYDDPSLL
-465 EDDVYTESREDFS
+465 EDDAYTDNFEEYI
-478 EATGAGS
+478 ETTGEEIPVSGAEKTPEEPIKLPDEKEQPAVEKQDVAG
-485 PISAGDGVS
+485 PKDM
-494 EENTGCPADEASDV
+494 E
-508 KSEVGDTIYDDF
+508 
-520 TDYEDELPFPSKEA
+520 
-534 SAEENT
+534 
-540 GHSDE
+540 
-545 ELQPVNAYQE
+545 
-555 ATGSIDLGNMTA
+555 NMTV
-567 EELDLEIERMKKL
+567 EELDVEIERMKKL
-580 IELAEMHMKV
+580 LELAELHKKV
-590 KRNE
+590 KKNE

>member
-1 MSPKSKTG
+1 MPGGVMSPRQSKTD
-9 KDIKDQM
+9 KDNKKQM
-16 TALERARKQNVA
+16 TELERARKQNVA

-118 HLKMSKSG
+118 HLKMSKNG
-126 KIVSDSKLPGR
+126 KIISDSKLPGR
-137 FVESKIHE
+137 YVEIKIHE

-173 SMLTHTYSQPMYE
+173 SMLTHTYSQSMYE
-186 LLKSYENVGKWR
+186 LLKSYENLGKWR

-222 LEAAP
+222 PEAAA

-238 TYGAAKLVPVIP
+238 VFGTAKLVPVIP

-275 DIEFSYE
+275 DIEFDYE

-293 RKYSTITFFIR
+293 RKYSTITFYIR

-315 KIIDDAYK
+315 QIIDDAYK

-332 QMNLDDFLD
+332 QMNLDEFLD
-341 TVTVDSEEAARIQE
+341 TVTVDSEEAARIQA
-355 EEQRKKEKK
+355 EEQAKREKKKEK
-364 RDKDIEK
+364 DIAK
-371 AEFKIAASCYYD
+371 AVYKTAASCYYD
-383 DFKQKEIQHLVE
+383 CFKQKEIQHLVE

-400 LSPLRVRRSDREMWA
+400 LTPLRVRREDREMWA

-423 NKIKATEEETRTTP
+423 DKIRATEDETRTTP

-445 MKDYENFAARLT
+445 TKDYDGFAEQLT
-457 TYDDPSLL
+457 IYDDPSLL
-465 EDDVYTESREDFS
+465 EDDAYTDNFEEYI
-478 EATGAGS
+478 ETTGEEIPVSGAEKTPEEPIKLPDEKEQPAVEKQDVAG
-485 PISAGDGVS
+485 PKDM
-494 EENTGCPADEASDV
+494 E
-508 KSEVGDTIYDDF
+508 
-520 TDYEDELPFPSKEA
+520 
-534 SAEENT
+534 
-540 GHSDE
+540 
-545 ELQPVNAYQE
+545 
-555 ATGSIDLGNMTA
+555 NMTV
-567 EELDLEIERMKKL
+567 EELDVEIERMKKL
-580 IELAEMHMKV
+580 LELAELHKKV
-590 KRNE
+590 KKNE

>member
-1 MSPKSKTG
+1 MPGGVMSPRQSKTD
-9 KDIKDQM
+9 KDNKKPM
-16 TALERARKQNVA
+16 TELERARKQNVA

-118 HLKMSKSG
+118 HLKMSKNG
-126 KIVSDSKLPGR
+126 KIISDSKLPGR
-137 FVESKIHE
+137 YVEIKIHE

-173 SMLTHTYSQPMYE
+173 SMLTHTYSQSMYE
-186 LLKSYENVGKWR
+186 LLKSYENLGKWR

-222 LEAAP
+222 PEAAP

-238 TYGAAKLVPVIP
+238 VFGTAKLVPVIP

-275 DIEFSYE
+275 DIEFDYE

-293 RKYSTITFFIR
+293 RKYSTITFYIR

-315 KIIDDAYK
+315 QIIDDAYK

-332 QMNLDDFLD
+332 QMNLDEFLD
-341 TVTVDSEEAARIQE
+341 TVTVDSEEAARIQA
-355 EEQRKKEKK
+355 EEQAKREKKKEK
-364 RDKDIEK
+364 DIAK
-371 AEFKIAASCYYD
+371 AVYKIAASCYYD
-383 DFKQKEIQHLVE
+383 CFKQKEIQHLVE

-400 LSPLRVRRSDREMWA
+400 LSPLRVRREDREMWA

-423 NKIKATEEETRTTP
+423 DKIRATEEETRTTP

-445 MKDYENFAARLT
+445 TKDYDGFTEKLT
-457 TYDDPSLL
+457 IYDDPSLL
-465 EDDVYTESREDFS
+465 EDDAYTDNLEEYI
-478 EATGAGS
+478 ETTGEEIPVSGAEKTPEEPIKLPDEKEQPAVEKQDVAG
-485 PISAGDGVS
+485 PKDM
-494 EENTGCPADEASDV
+494 E
-508 KSEVGDTIYDDF
+508 
-520 TDYEDELPFPSKEA
+520 
-534 SAEENT
+534 
-540 GHSDE
+540 
-545 ELQPVNAYQE
+545 
-555 ATGSIDLGNMTA
+555 NMTV
-567 EELDLEIERMKKL
+567 EELDVEIERMKKL
-580 IELAEMHMKV
+580 LELAELHKKV
-590 KRNE
+590 KKNE